1 MDTILI
7 DSKNSKTS
15 NLHRLLLYLSG
26 KAKLK
31 RNEKCFT
38 LSNSSIY
45 YVWKNIKRWY
55 KKNNISSNIE

>member
-45 YVWKNIKRWY
+45 YVWKNIKR
-55 KKNNISSNIE
+55 